1 MTALKAL
8 PLTLFIT
15 TMSLVLAGCSKGAPE
30 PEIQALGDI
39 SPETAPTAQQEP
51 KKKKSYS
58 LIQGSFAAA
67 EESLDKG
74 DYEKAAQVLVKM
86 QMSGAL
92 QNSKDS
98 WKYSSLMSEVQTM
111 LASAAADG
119 DKKAQRTIEML
130 RQSRGPR

>member
-1 MTALKAL
+1 MLIIAAFS
-8 PLTLFIT
+8 LTF
-15 TMSLVLAGCSKGAPE
+15 VGCGKSDPTPE
-30 PEIQALGDI
+30 VQALGDI
-39 SPETAPTAQQEP
+39 SPETAPVTEQEK

-58 LIQGSFAAA
+58 LIQGNFAAA
-67 EESLDKG
+67 EESLDNG
-74 DYEKAAQVLVKM
+74 DYEKAAQVLLKM

-92 QNSKDS
+92 KNSKDS
-98 WKYSSLMSEVQTM
+98 WKYSSLMSEVQSV